1 MVFFQL
7 KSIEE
12 IMDDLGLQIFML
24 KVLLNPSKDFL
35 YPPESPKLQSDQ
47 TRRGFCVARRGEE
60 RRGVQRNVITYQL
73 VAGSEWCILS
83 GAGFCPQV
91 CGLGS
96 AYIGFL
102 WLAGRFNLSMLNLL

>member
-1 MVFFQL
+1 
-7 KSIEE
+7 
-12 IMDDLGLQIFML
+12 MDDLGLQIFML

-47 TRRGFCVARRGEE
+47 TRRWFCVARRGEE
-60 RRGVQRNVITYQL
+60 RNVITYQL

-83 GAGFCPQV
+83 GAGSGPQV

-102 WLAGRFNLSMLNLL
+102 WLGGRINLSVLNLL